1 MGPKP
6 RPEAPLGLLD
16 AMTTCRDCKDWDM
29 LHDLAMNVAA
39 PRLILEDKEGT
50 LLSLLQVGLGFV
62 CVFVD
67 PLIKRVLLAE

>member
-1 MGPKP
+1 
-6 RPEAPLGLLD
+6 
-16 AMTTCRDCKDWDM
+16 MTTCRDCKDWDM

-67 PLIKRVLLAE
+67 PLIKGVLLAE